1 MTEIDTHYGRVINWG
16 KPTSKPPTPKPSGRS
31 DTQKERQ
38 HNEVLLHNE
47 KMCNEHERHAISTVM
62 TLGLFPFKDGDQWCF
77 LWGENLHSG
86 VFGFGDT
93 VMLACFDFYRNLK
106 EKL

>member
-1 MTEIDTHYGRVINWG
+1 MSIDYEQIE
-16 KPTSKPPTPKPSGRS
+16 SL
-31 DTQKERQ
+31 QRQ

-77 LWGENLHSG
+77 LWGENLQCGIS
-86 VFGFGDT
+86 GFGDT
-93 VMLACFDFYRNLK
+93 VMSACLDFHKNLK
-106 EKL
+106 EQA

>member
-1 MTEIDTHYGRVINWG
+1 MSIDYEQVE
-16 KPTSKPPTPKPSGRS
+16 SL
-31 DTQKERQ
+31 QRQ
-38 HNEVLLHNE
+38 HNEVLLQNE
-47 KMCNEHERHAISTVM
+47 KVCNEHERHAISTVM

-93 VMLACFDFYRNLK
+93 VLSACLDFHKNLK
-106 EKL
+106 EQV